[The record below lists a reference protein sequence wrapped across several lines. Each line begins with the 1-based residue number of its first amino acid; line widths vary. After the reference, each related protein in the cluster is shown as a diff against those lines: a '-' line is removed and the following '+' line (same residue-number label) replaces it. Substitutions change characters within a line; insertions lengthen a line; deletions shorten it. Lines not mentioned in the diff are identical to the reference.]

1 MKLARIIGNVVSTV
15 KTPSHKNKKL
25 MVVQPIDHTGQTIGE
40 SFIAIDAAQAGI
52 GDIVLIIEEGGSAR
66 EVLRLPEG
74 AVDAVIVGVVDYI
87 QEEGRA

>member
-1 MKLARIIGNVVSTV
+1 MKLARIIGNLVSTV

-25 MVVQPIDHTGQTIGE
+25 MVVEPIDQSGNAIGD

-52 GDIVLIIEEGGSAR
+52 GDIVLIVEEGGSAR
-66 EVLRLPEG
+66 EVLKQPDG

-87 QEEGRA
+87 KE